1 MHYIKNAKLKSKKM
15 SIRKRIKVATPVSS
29 SNSAKAYSI
38 FNTKEENRL
47 KRVVKVKIFKQHK
60 LVSFCF

>member
-1 MHYIKNAKLKSKKM
+1 M

-47 KRVVKVKIFKQHK
+47 KRVVKVNIFKQHK